1 MQDLQVLT
9 HPWVIKTYSPNL
21 MVHPYMRQSHH
32 REKGMETAEEISVGI
47 INMLDRLHAI
57 VIGPG
62 LGRDPLMLET
72 AARVI
77 EEAKKK
83 AMPFVVDAV
92 SNSLFRVVNR
102 GRNLTE

>member
-1 MQDLQVLT
+1 
-9 HPWVIKTYSPNL
+9 

-32 REKGMETAEEISVGI
+32 REKGMETAEEISIKI

-92 SNSLFRVVNR
+92 SNFFFRIINR

>member
-1 MQDLQVLT
+1 
-9 HPWVIKTYSPNL
+9 

-32 REKGMETAEEISVGI
+32 REKGMETADEISSKIVK
-47 INMLDRLHAI
+47 MLDRLHAI

-72 AARVI
+72 AAKVI

-83 AMPFVVDAV
+83 GMPFVVDAV
-92 SNSLFRVVNR
+92 RDLSKHPESPQY
-102 GRNLTE
+102 

>member
-1 MQDLQVLT
+1 
-9 HPWVIKTYSPNL
+9 
-21 MVHPYMRQSHH
+21 MRQSHH
-32 REKGMETAEEISVGI
+32 REKGMETVEEISIKIV
-47 INMLDRLHAI
+47 NMLDRLHAI

-83 AMPFVVDAV
+83 GMPFVVDAV
-92 SNSLFRVVNR
+92 SNFLP
-102 GRNLTE
+102 E